1 MNLIKLISFDMEG
14 TLITRDY
21 SKLIWETDIPRLYG
35 QKHGLDFETAKARVM
50 AEYDTVKDDEPEWY
64 NTDYWFTRL
73 ELSGD
78 WTALLEARRR
88 DCKTFHDSERVL
100 MRLSEDYP
108 LIISS
113 NTIREFL
120 EIQLTKLPD
129 VFQHV
134 YSAPSDFNTVKM
146 SDEYYGRILEERGL
160 EPWEVV
166 HVGDSL
172 RYDYE
177 EAKKQGIHAFYL
189 DRDAVNGG
197 DHVVRNLLEFEDR
210 IRDLN
215 IVSE

>member
-1 MNLIKLISFDMEG
+1 MIKLISFDMEG

-35 QKHGLDFETAKARVM
+35 KKHGLDFETAKARVM
-50 AEYDTVKDDEPEWY
+50 SEYDTVRDDEPEWY
-64 NTDYWFTRL
+64 DTDYWFTRL

-78 WTALLEARRR
+78 WTALLEARRG
-88 DCKTFHDSERVL
+88 DCKPFHDSEVVL
-100 MRLSEDYP
+100 RRLSEDYP

-120 EIQLTKLPD
+120 VIQLSKLPD
-129 VFQHV
+129 VFQQV

-146 SDEYYGRILEERGL
+146 ADEYYGRVLDERGL

-172 RYDYE
+172 RYDYD
-177 EAKKQGIHAFYL
+177 EAKKKGLHAFYL
-189 DRDAVNGG
+189 DRDGVNKG
-197 DHVVRNLLEFEDR
+197 DHVVRDLLEFETR
-210 IRDLN
+210 IRSLN
-215 IVSE
+215 NVSE

>member
-50 AEYDTVKDDEPEWY
+50 SEYDTVRDDEPEWY

-78 WTALLEARRR
+78 WTALLEARRD

-146 SDEYYGRILEERGL
+146 ADEYYGRILEERGL

-177 EAKKQGIHAFYL
+177 EAKKQGLHAFYL